1 MSEQIKFKSI
11 GVVRTNATP
20 DEVRASS
27 HNIASTITVYD
38 EFGDALDGIDG
49 HSHIYVLAHFNA
61 LRADQIGHLK
71 VRPRRL
77 LRRGL
82 KLEELPFLGVFAL
95 DSPTRPNP
103 IGLSL
108 VKLVRREGNILHVTG
123 LDYFDGTPIIDLK
136 PYHPEH
142 IVTDFSVPDW
152 YTELERKAGHI

>member
-1 MSEQIKFKSI
+1 MSEHIGFKSI
-11 GVVRTNATP
+11 GVVRTDATP

-27 HNIASTITVYD
+27 HNIASAIHVFA
-38 EFGDALDGIDG
+38 EFGDGLEGIDG
-49 HSHIYVLAHFNA
+49 HSHIYVLAYFND
-61 LRADQIGHLK
+61 LRSDQIGHLK

-82 KLEELPFLGVFAL
+82 KLEELPLLGVFAL

-108 VKLVRREGNILHVTG
+108 VKLVRREGNILHVIG
-123 LDYFDGTPIIDLK
+123 LDYFDGTPVIDLK
-136 PYHPEH
+136 PYHPEQ

>member
-1 MSEQIKFKSI
+1 MSEHIGFKSI
-11 GVVRTNATP
+11 GLVRTDATP

-27 HNIASTITVYD
+27 HNIASTIHVFA
-38 EFGDALDGIDG
+38 EFGDGLEGIDG
-49 HSHIYVLAHFNA
+49 HSHIYVLAYFNA
-61 LRADQIGHLK
+61 LRSDQIGHLK
-71 VRPRRL
+71 VQPRRL

-82 KLEELPFLGVFAL
+82 KLEELPLLGVFAL

-108 VKLVRREGNILHVTG
+108 VKLVRREGNILHVIG
-123 LDYFDGTPIIDLK
+123 LDYFDGTPVIDLK
-136 PYHPEH
+136 PYHPEQ